1 MPLPSKP
8 QKAQMEKITKEGLEI
23 FQFSNLSKFK
33 EINHFVTGR
42 AGGFSKG
49 HFKSLNTGFHVGD
62 NDWTVFQNRK
72 KLAHVLN
79 VNVEHF
85 TFGNQTHSSNIA
97 IIDCTKR
104 GKGSTDFESSISN
117 TDGLVSKT
125 PKIYLCVQ
133 MADCV
138 PILMYDPVMHVIAAV
153 HAGWK
158 GTLRKIAEVA
168 VKTMM
173 HTFGSTPVNIIA
185 GLGPSNGPCCYEV
198 GEDVK
203 TEAERSLGNTS
214 GIIKDHDKP
223 GKYIFDQWNANFLQL
238 TECGIPEKNI
248 EISGFCSQCNSDTF
262 FSSRKDNGL
271 TGRIS
276 AGIMLK

>member
-1 MPLPSKP
+1 
-8 QKAQMEKITKEGLEI
+8 MEKTTTEGLE
-23 FQFSNLSKFK
+23 FHQFANLKKFD
-33 EINHFVTGR
+33 EINHFISSRT
-42 AGGFSKG
+42 GGFSKG
-49 HFKSLNTGFHVGD
+49 PFMSMNTGFHVGD

-72 KLAHVLN
+72 KLAHALK
-79 VNVEHF
+79 VNVEQF

-97 IIDCTKR
+97 IIDCTKK
-104 GKGSTDFESSISN
+104 GMGSTDFESSIAN

-133 MADCV
+133 LADCV

-173 HTFGSTPVNIIA
+173 HTFGSNPADIIA
-185 GLGPSNGPCCYEV
+185 GIGPSNGPCCYEV

-203 TEAERSLGNTS
+203 SEAERSLGNTS
-214 GIIKDHDKP
+214 RINREHPKP
-223 GKYIFDQWNANFLQL
+223 GKYIFDQWIANFMQL
-238 TECGIPEKNI
+238 TECGIPEQNI
-248 EISGFCSQCNSDTF
+248 EISGLCSQCHSDTF
-262 FSSRKDNGL
+262 FSSRKDDGF
-271 TGRIS
+271 TGRIT

>member
-1 MPLPSKP
+1 
-8 QKAQMEKITKEGLEI
+8 MEKISKEGLEI

-33 EINHFVTGR
+33 EINHFISGR

-49 HFKSLNTGFHVGD
+49 PFKTLNTGFHVGD

-72 KLAHVLN
+72 KLAHALK
-79 VNVEHF
+79 VNLEQF

-97 IIDCTKR
+97 IIDSTKK
-104 GKGSTDFESSISN
+104 GKGSTDFESSIPN
-117 TDGLVSKT
+117 TDGLVSKI
-125 PKIYLCVQ
+125 PNIYLCVQ
-133 MADCV
+133 LADCV
-138 PILMYDPVMHVIAAV
+138 PILMYDPVMHVVAAV

-158 GTLRKIAEVA
+158 GTLRKIAEAA

-173 HTFGSTPVNIIA
+173 HTFDSTPADIIV
-185 GLGPSNGPCCYEV
+185 GIGPSNGPCCYEV
-198 GEDVK
+198 EDDVK

-214 GIIKDHDKP
+214 GIIKEHSNP

-238 TECGIPEKNI
+238 RDCGIPEKNI
-248 EISGFCSQCNSDTF
+248 EISGLCSQCHSDTF

-271 TGRIS
+271 TGRIT